1 MNVKIYLKMSI
12 LLTLISLCIATSSF
26 AARPAPMN
34 KTGIFK
40 SKCNQIEVFKITN
53 ADSSNSES
61 ISFNLELSDC
71 KSSLGSIQNGV
82 AVLGCSSEG
91 CSYYFE
97 RGKCNIHITSQGKV
111 LEVFVASSE
120 DSACGFSRGATADGK
135 YKRK

>member
-1 MNVKIYLKMSI
+1 MIMKFFSKILM
-12 LLTLISLCIATSSF
+12 LLILISSSIATPSF

-40 SKCNQIEVFKITN
+40 SKCNQIEVFKITD

-61 ISFNLELSDC
+61 ISFNLEISDC

-82 AVLGCSSEG
+82 AFLGCGGEG
-91 CSYYFE
+91 CGYYFE
-97 RGKCNIHITSQGKV
+97 RGKCNILISSYGKV
-111 LEVFVASSE
+111 LEVNGAE
-120 DSACGFSRGATADGK
+120 DSACGFSRGVKADGK